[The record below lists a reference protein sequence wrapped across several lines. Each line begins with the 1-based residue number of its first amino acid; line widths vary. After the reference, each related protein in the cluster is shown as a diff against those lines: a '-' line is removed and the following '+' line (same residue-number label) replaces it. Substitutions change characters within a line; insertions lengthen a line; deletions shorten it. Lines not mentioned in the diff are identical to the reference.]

1 MKTIEWNDSYKTGI
15 ETIDNQHKGL
25 FDLINQLSKELDE
38 NQEKKILEKTIEKL
52 FDYTKYHFSTEEYLM
67 RKANYERYDE
77 HKKAHDLFSNKVK
90 EFIIAYSEGKENLTE
105 DIIVFLIDWIS
116 NHILKVDKEYISYL
130 K

>member
-1 MKTIEWNDSYKTGI
+1 MKRIEWNDSYKTGI
-15 ETIDNQHKGL
+15 DTIDNQHKGL

-38 NQEKKILEKTIEKL
+38 NLEKKLLEKTIEKL

-67 RKANYERYDE
+67 RKVNYERYEE
-77 HKKAHDLFSNKVK
+77 HKEAHERFASKVK
-90 EFIIAYSEGKENLTE
+90 EFIVNFIDDKENLTE

-116 NHILKVDKEYISYL
+116 NHIAKVDKEYIPYI